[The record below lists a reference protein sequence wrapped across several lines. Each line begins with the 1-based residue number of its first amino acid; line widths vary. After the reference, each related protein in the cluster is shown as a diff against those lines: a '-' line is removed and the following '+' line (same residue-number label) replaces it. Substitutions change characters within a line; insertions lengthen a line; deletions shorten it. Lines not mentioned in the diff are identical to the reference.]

1 MAKHPHSAGDVGA
14 GFIPQASDVYIA
26 VMGVT
31 GAGKSTLISTCTE
44 MEVKIGHNLQACTR
58 SLKVYPCSLFK
69 NRNVYL
75 VDTPGFDDTNRT
87 DKEVLK
93 EIAFWLGT
101 SYKQRIRLSGII
113 YLHRITD
120 NRMQGSARKN
130 LYMFNKLCGPNALRR
145 VILATTMWERLS
157 DEGVGVKHEKE
168 LTETEDFW
176 GFMIRQGS
184 QVRRHYNTGK
194 SAKELLQIFVT
205 SNEPPVA
212 LKIQEEMVDAHRR
225 LDETS
230 AGRELDSILAQ
241 EREKYRREFEEM
253 KAEMK
258 EALVVRD
265 NEMTEIFRQYQK
277 ELSDKIETIDRDRQE
292 LKVSLENMY
301 SERIAE
307 LENQLRHQQ
316 DASSEMRKS
325 MQEKLASMKLEDETS
340 SESKDWQ
347 MVSRNGDFRPEE
359 TSGSDMMNTI
369 RKSNEGQ
376 SEGAH
381 PAKSSPTPPQSPP
394 DTWVVRGFFD
404 IPDEFHPVIFIHD
417 ENWYFGRGGKDDYY
431 KLPSD
436 VGDFL
441 GGGKINK
448 VRFISAG
455 MHDCIYAVCTGS
467 DNAGNRTFKSG
478 LVSLVYTDLNHWL
491 ESASRPQILEFSLG
505 PNWDYFARDADS
517 DIQCSL
523 PETFPTGDSN
533 AQIEK
538 VAFGYDDTYVV
549 IFSDGSVKYHLGK
562 YYPYLATELDS
573 WWEAKIVAIQL
584 DVKHPSSWI
593 VIFGNGIIMYH
604 ATSDA
609 TWTKDLR
616 DWAITNYNIR
626 WW

>member
-1 MAKHPHSAGDVGA
+1 MAEFLRSADDLGG
-14 GFIPQASDVYIA
+14 GFVPRASDIYIA

-44 MEVKIGHNLQACTR
+44 KEVKIGHDLQACTR
-58 SLKVYPCSLFK
+58 GLGVYPCSLFK
-69 NRNVYL
+69 NKNVYL

-93 EIAFWLGT
+93 EIAFWLGS

-130 LYMFNKLCGPNALRR
+130 LYMFNKLCGPNALQH

-157 DEGVGVKHEKE
+157 DEGIGVKHEKE
-168 LTETEDFW
+168 LVETEDFW
-176 GFMIRQGS
+176 GFMVRQGS
-184 QVRRHYNTGK
+184 QVRRHYNTRQ
-194 SAKELLQIFVT
+194 SARELLQIFVS
-205 SNEPPVA
+205 SNDPPVA

-258 EALVVRD
+258 EALTARD
-265 NEMTEIFRQYQK
+265 IEMTEIIRQSQR
-277 ELSDKIETIDRDRQE
+277 ELLDKIEAIDRDRQE
-292 LKVSLENMY
+292 MKVSLENMY

-316 DASSEMRKS
+316 NANSEMHKS
-325 MQEKLASMKLEDETS
+325 MREKLVSMKFEDLNN
-340 SESKDWQ
+340 SEPQDWK
-347 MVSRNGDFRPEE
+347 MVSRNSDFKSEE
-359 TSGSDMMNTI
+359 GLENNSRLGREAD
-369 RKSNEGQ
+369 
-376 SEGAH
+376 
-381 PAKSSPTPPQSPP
+381 PPKSSPTPPHSPS
-394 DTWVVRGFFD
+394 DTWVTRGFFD

-417 ENWYFGRGGKDDYY
+417 ENWFFGRGGKDDYY
-431 KLPSD
+431 ELPSD

-441 GGGKINK
+441 SGGKNND
-448 VRFISAG
+448 VGFISAG
-455 MHDCIYAVCTGS
+455 VHDCIYVVCTGK
-467 DNAGNRTFKSG
+467 DTGNRIFKSG
-478 LVSLVYTDLNHWL
+478 LVSLVYMELNSWL
-491 ESASRPQILEFSLG
+491 DSASRPQILEFSLG
-505 PNWDYFARDADS
+505 PNWDYFARDARHDT
-517 DIQCSL
+517 QCSL
-523 PETFPTGDSN
+523 PENFPTGEFDT
-533 AQIEK
+533 QIEK

-549 IFSDGSVKYHLGK
+549 VFSDGTVKYHLGK
-562 YYPYLATELDS
+562 HYPHLATELDS

-593 VIFGNGIIMYH
+593 AIFGNGIVMYH
-604 ATSDA
+604 ADPSA
-609 TWTKDLR
+609 AWTNDLR
-616 DWAITNYNIR
+616 DWAIKNYNVR